1 MYLVLTSVVLAHGVS
16 FFKYFSVLLQE
27 MTFEM
32 DEDFLYAIIDFTQF
46 NVPGWN
52 AAETNV

>member
-1 MYLVLTSVVLAHGVS
+1 
-16 FFKYFSVLLQE
+16 

-46 NVPGWN
+46 NVAGWN
-52 AAETNV
+52 AAETQVYVL

>member
-1 MYLVLTSVVLAHGVS
+1 MA
-16 FFKYFSVLLQE
+16 
-27 MTFEM
+27 FEM

-46 NVPGWN
+46 NAPGWN

>member
-1 MYLVLTSVVLAHGVS
+1 MACFLAHGVS

-46 NVPGWN
+46 NVAGWN